1 MARKGKWVQVSSP
14 QVSVAEVARRAIDDR
29 LALVWQYLRQ
39 SSHGMPS
46 DTASVHQLRVS
57 TRRAVAT
64 IKLFDS
70 LLPNRRRKWMLRNL
84 KRVRRAAGAAR
95 DLDVMLERF
104 LPLVE
109 QEPGN
114 ASYAALVQQL
124 RIRRRKA
131 QEPIDAMHK
140 RLARHSFRGRT
151 KKLAR
156 GVKFRSKEDRFDR
169 PTFAEAARAALDP
182 RVQEFFQAGDVELS
196 EDTLLHAFRIQGKH
210 LRYAMEVFA
219 GAFDSSFKR
228 ELYPFIVG
236 LQDRLG
242 KINDHAT
249 ARERFAGWLADREC
263 SDALRPLLES
273 LVVQEQ
279 QELEQCRTAFIEWW
293 TPARREA
300 LHHRFA
306 ALLDRDIAR
315 QPGHFDPA
323 KPDMPGA
330 E

>member
-1 MARKGKWVQVSSP
+1 
-14 QVSVAEVARRAIDDR
+14 
-29 LALVWQYLRQ
+29 
-39 SSHGMPS
+39 
-46 DTASVHQLRVS
+46 
-57 TRRAVAT
+57 
-64 IKLFDS
+64 
-70 LLPNRRRKWMLRNL
+70 
-84 KRVRRAAGAAR
+84 
-95 DLDVMLERF
+95 
-104 LPLVE
+104 
-109 QEPGN
+109 
-114 ASYAALVQQL
+114 
-124 RIRRRKA
+124 
-131 QEPIDAMHK
+131 
-140 RLARHSFRGRT
+140 
-151 KKLAR
+151 
-156 GVKFRSKEDRFDR
+156 VKFRSKEDRFDR